1 MKLYVVATPI
11 GNLEDISA
19 RALRVLE
26 KADLVLCEDTR
37 RTHKLLHHYGITT
50 ARQSYHQH
58 SRLGKKKKILKL
70 LSQGQDLALVS
81 DAGTPGISDPGG
93 KLIEFLVQHLPQL
106 EIVPIPGP
114 SAVTALASISGFPM
128 NSFLFLGYP
137 PKKKRR
143 NDFFE
148 KLARAEHPVVFFEA
162 PYRIIPTLKDV
173 RKAAG
178 NRRIVVGRELTKKF
192 EKTYRGFVDEII
204 KKLQDENIKGEFTV
218 IVSTD

>member
-1 MKLYVVATPI
+1 MKLYIVATPI

-19 RALRVLE
+19 RALKVLKRVN
-26 KADLVLCEDTR
+26 LVLCEDTR
-37 RTHKLLHHYGITT
+37 RTNKLLHRYGITT

-58 SRLGKKKKILKL
+58 SRLKKKQKILEI

-93 KLIEFLVQHLPQL
+93 KLIEFLVQRLPGL
-106 EIVPIPGP
+106 EVVPIPGP
-114 SAVTALASISGFPM
+114 SAVTALASVSGFPM
-128 NSFLFLGYP
+128 DSFLFLGYP

-148 KLARAEHPVVFFEA
+148 KIARSQDPVIFFEA
-162 PYRIIPTLKDV
+162 PYRIIRTLEDV
-173 RKAAG
+173 QKTAG
-178 NRRIVVGRELTKKF
+178 NRQVVVGRELTKKF
-192 EKTYRGFVDEII
+192 EKIYRGLVDEIL

-218 IVSTD
+218 IVNTG